1 MYSHIKEVD
10 DNWWDIIEDGVRFPV
25 DSEGMVVDI
34 KSLTKAQSKIYI
46 KHQWLHGI
54 LVEYFPH
61 SKYTNIVDKSTANA
75 IFESLC
81 STYEGN

>member
-10 DNWWDIIEDGVRFPV
+10 DNQWDIIEDGVRFLV

-46 KHQWLHGI
+46 KHQ
-54 LVEYFPH
+54 
-61 SKYTNIVDKSTANA
+61 
-75 IFESLC
+75 
-81 STYEGN
+81 